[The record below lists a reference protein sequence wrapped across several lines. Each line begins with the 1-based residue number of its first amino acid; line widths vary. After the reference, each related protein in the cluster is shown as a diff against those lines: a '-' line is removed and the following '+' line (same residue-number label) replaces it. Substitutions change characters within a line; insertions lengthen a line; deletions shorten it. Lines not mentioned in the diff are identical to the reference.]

1 MSAPVLTQTSILL
14 CMHGAQA
21 IAATHSAR
29 AQVQGVPVL
38 RAGDRIV
45 VAGCVAPASACVA
58 LRLTGATRVWAEGQ
72 PVAIAV
78 GAAAEGS
85 GAPAHIVQVQA
96 RVLAI

>member
-1 MSAPVLTQTSILL
+1 
-14 CMHGAQA
+14 MHGAQA

-29 AQVQGVPVL
+29 VQVQGVPVL

-45 VAGCVAPASACVA
+45 VAGCVAPASASACVA
-58 LRLTGATRVWAEGQ
+58 LRMTGATRVWAEGQ